1 MRKEKNIKYTFPYQK
16 INYPKFRINKGNP
29 RQVFDYILSSSDDD
43 KINSF
48 VNIFKN
54 VIDCQFPETNNLFFD
69 YYSAQT
75 LEYNITS
82 VYMLMNRYLEKN
94 KITSKKYEEFY
105 KKAVDKIK
113 KYYGGIL
120 SSEKEKK
127 VHYDIVSPKYLEH
140 CPYDES
146 TFLIPSDILD
156 LLNKYSD
163 NEINDICDYYNVV
176 LKVFLNDGVFKL
188 SDKHRKYYLDNFNDL
203 LKINCLNM
211 KNNNAN
217 INTLRETS
225 KGIYSNDKNYL
236 DSKLDNKKSNRNYK
250 SAMKYLDL
258 YKKILNI

>member
-1 MRKEKNIKYTFPYQK
+1 
-16 INYPKFRINKGNP
+16 
-29 RQVFDYILSSSDDD
+29 
-43 KINSF
+43 
-48 VNIFKN
+48 
-54 VIDCQFPETNNLFFD
+54 
-69 YYSAQT
+69 
-75 LEYNITS
+75 
-82 VYMLMNRYLEKN
+82 MNRYLEKN
-94 KITSKKYEEFY
+94 KITSKKYEKFY

-120 SSEKEKK
+120 FSEKEKK
-127 VHYDIVSPKYLEH
+127 VEYDKVSTKDFEH

-163 NEINDICDYYNVV
+163 NEINDICDYYNIV

-225 KGIYSNDKNYL
+225 KGIYSNDNNFL
-236 DSKLDNKKSNRNYK
+236 DSKLDNKNKNCN
-250 SAMKYLDL
+250 SATKYLEL
-258 YKKILNI
+258 YNKILNI